1 MTTTQR
7 GPQDAGPDRNISTPA
22 ISVVI
27 CTYNRADLLPAA
39 IEHVLAQDDPGTPP
53 FELIIVDNNSTD
65 GTAAV
70 VERASALDGRVL
82 YVRETKQGVSHAR
95 NAGVAAARAPLIAL
109 TDDDVRVGR
118 AWLASLALAFAAY
131 PGASVVG
138 GKVLPIWP
146 ETPPSWLTKEHWGPL
161 ALADHGDVPLR
172 VDAANQLCLL
182 GANMAVRRSLFEE
195 IGYFAAAVQRVNTG
209 IGSSEDHEFQLRL
222 FRRGGFGIYDPRIV
236 IHAAVQPDRLDLKY
250 HRRWHTGHGHFNA
263 LMRPEYLEVS
273 TVGRLFDVPAHMY
286 RAAAADA
293 VGWLRA
299 VSTGRRAEAF
309 SRELRLR
316 FFLGFIRTRRG
327 QFRSLP
333 ADERRRQ
340 WQRLLRGL
348 IGWRPEAAG
357 PAASAGG
364 RS

>member
-1 MTTTQR
+1 MTSTR
-7 GPQDAGPDRNISTPA
+7 GPHEAGPERNTSNPA

-27 CTYNRADLLPAA
+27 CTYNRADLLSAA
-39 IEHVLAQDDPGTPP
+39 IEHVLAQDDRGTPP

-65 GTAAV
+65 TTAAV
-70 VERASALDGRVL
+70 VERASALDGRVR
-82 YVRETKQGVSHAR
+82 YVRETRQGVSHAR
-95 NAGVAAARAPLIAL
+95 NAGVAAARAHIIAF

-118 AWLASLALAFAAY
+118 AWLASLALAFAAH
-131 PGASVVG
+131 PGASVIG

-146 ETPPSWLTKEHWGPL
+146 ETPPSWLTQEHWGPL
-161 ALADHGDVPLR
+161 ALADHGDDPLR
-172 VDAANQLCLL
+172 VDAAHQLCLL
-182 GANMAVRRSLFEE
+182 GANMAVRRSLFDE
-195 IGYFAAAVQRVNTG
+195 IGYFATAVQRVDNR

-222 FRRGGFGIYDPRIV
+222 FRSGGFGIYDPQIV
-236 IHAAVQPDRLDLKY
+236 IHAAVQPDRLDVRY

-299 VSTGRRAEAF
+299 TSKGRRAEAF

-316 FFLGFIRTRRG
+316 FFVGFVRTRRG

-333 ADERRRQ
+333 AGERRRQ
-340 WQRLLRGL
+340 WHGFVRGL
-348 IGWRPEAAG
+348 MGMGRRTESAG
-357 PAASAGG
+357 PASAGG
-364 RS
+364 R